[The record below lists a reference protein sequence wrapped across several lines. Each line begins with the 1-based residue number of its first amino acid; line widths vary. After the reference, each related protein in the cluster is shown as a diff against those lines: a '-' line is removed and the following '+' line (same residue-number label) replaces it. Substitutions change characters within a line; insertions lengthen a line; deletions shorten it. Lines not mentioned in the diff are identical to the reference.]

1 MGGKSSSSASSTATT
16 QQDNRVVT
24 ERGNV
29 AGTGATANQTNDSS
43 LHLSD
48 SSTTNITNADSAR
61 IVELTSQ
68 LQGALGESQA
78 DAVKAIAS
86 FGSDTIKTIGA
97 SVTNLYSQ
105 AGANTTSA
113 YGDALNAATPSDAR
127 VADSFKY
134 AAIAAA
140 AVAALV
146 MFKKA

>member
-29 AGTGATANQTNDSS
+29 AGTGATATQTNDSS

-78 DAVKAIAS
+78 DAVKAIAQL
-86 FGSDTIKTIGA
+86 GSDTIKTLGE
-97 SVTNLYSQ
+97 SVTNLYGQ
-105 AGANTTSA
+105 AGANTATA
-113 YGDALNAATPSDAR
+113 YETAIKTAQPSDAR
-127 VADSFKY
+127 IADSFKY

-140 AVAALV
+140 AIAALMV
-146 MFKKA
+146 FKKA